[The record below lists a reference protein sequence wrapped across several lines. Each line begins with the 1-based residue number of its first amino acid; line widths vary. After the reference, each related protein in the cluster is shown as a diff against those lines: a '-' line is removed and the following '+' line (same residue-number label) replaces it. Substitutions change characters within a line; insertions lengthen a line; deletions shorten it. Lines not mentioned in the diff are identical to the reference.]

1 MFGHFISLAS
11 FRLPLVD
18 EWKMCAEECL
28 KSKKNHNSNREG
40 QRIKMLHTKE
50 TVHVTKYLIRYHRYF
65 AHFNMKSLLNFLN
78 LMASFVLHSP
88 LTLWR
93 CTTVTELRMC
103 SRLLCTEIYEFI
115 VCVKVGFMHTAHF
128 YISDPKTPNEPTWY
142 PANIRTMRRTILY
155 GWSVERPIST
165 HVEAIK
171 LQGISR
177 KRKAQRYKPNTT
189 NKSKYFIKTN

>member
-1 MFGHFISLAS
+1 MTENEEWMHSTLMFGHFISLTS

-93 CTTVTELRMC
+93 CTTVTKHKDVLSPFMHWNIWVHRVC
-103 SRLLCTEIYEFI
+103 QSRLYAYGSFLYLGPKNSEWTNL
-115 VCVKVGFMHTAHF
+115 
-128 YISDPKTPNEPTWY
+128 IS
-142 PANIRTMRRTILY
+142 
-155 GWSVERPIST
+155 S
-165 HVEAIK
+165 
-171 LQGISR
+171 
-177 KRKAQRYKPNTT
+177 
-189 NKSKYFIKTN
+189 